1 MVDSGKPQQI
11 IARKATV
18 KRETQE
24 TSIEASVNLDGTG
37 ARTIDTGVGFFDH
50 MVDQLAKHS
59 LIDMD
64 IKAKGDLHIDAHHT
78 VEDIGWALGSA
89 LKQAIGDKIGI
100 RRYGH
105 AYIAMDE
112 ALSRVALDFSGRPY
126 LVWKA
131 KFSQERL
138 GDMDTEL
145 FQEFFQALSSA
156 AGLTLHVHNLEGTNN
171 HHIIESIFKALAKA
185 LRMAVETDPR
195 AADALPS
202 TKGAL

>member
-1 MVDSGKPQQI
+1 MADVKKLKTQQGRS
-11 IARKATV
+11 ASV

-24 TSIEASVNLDGTG
+24 TAINVTVNLDGTG
-37 ARTIDTGVGFFDH
+37 ARSISSGIGFFDH
-50 MVDQLAKHS
+50 MLDQLAKHS
-59 LIDMD
+59 LID
-64 IKAKGDLHIDAHHT
+64 ITLEAKGDLHIDAHHT

-89 LKQAIGDKIGI
+89 LKQAVGDKIGI

-126 LVWKA
+126 LVWNA
-131 KFSQERL
+131 TFSQARL
-138 GDMDTEL
+138 GEMDTEL
-145 FQEFFQALSSA
+145 FQEFCQALASS
-156 AGLTLHVHNLEGTNN
+156 AGLTLHVHNLEGSNN
-171 HHIIESIFKALAKA
+171 HHIIETIFKALAKS
-185 LRMAVETDPR
+185 LRMAVEIDAR

>member
-1 MVDSGKPQQI
+1 MADVKKLKTQQGRS
-11 IARKATV
+11 ASV

-24 TSIEASVNLDGTG
+24 TAINVTVNLDGTG
-37 ARTIDTGVGFFDH
+37 VRSISSGIGFFDH
-50 MVDQLAKHS
+50 MLDQLAKHS
-59 LIDMD
+59 LID
-64 IKAKGDLHIDAHHT
+64 ITLEAKGDLHIDAHHT

-89 LKQAIGDKIGI
+89 LKQAVGDKIGI

-126 LVWKA
+126 LVWNA
-131 KFSQERL
+131 TFSQARL
-138 GDMDTEL
+138 GEMDTEL
-145 FQEFFQALSSA
+145 FQEFCQALASS
-156 AGLTLHVHNLEGTNN
+156 AGLTLHVHNLEGSNN
-171 HHIIESIFKALAKA
+171 HHIIETIFKALAKS
-185 LRMAVETDPR
+185 LRMAVEIDAR

>member
-1 MVDSGKPQQI
+1 MTDQNQRVGH
-11 IARKATV
+11 V

-24 TSIEASVNLDGTG
+24 TSIVVDLNLDGSGERDIT
-37 ARTIDTGVGFFDH
+37 TGVGFFDH
-50 MVDQLAKHS
+50 MIDQLAKHS
-59 LIDMD
+59 LIDISMQAD
-64 IKAKGDLHIDAHHT
+64 GDLYIDAHHT
-78 VEDIGWALGSA
+78 VEDCGWAIGTA
-89 LKQAIGDKIGI
+89 LKDAIGDKIGI

-112 ALSRVALDFSGRPY
+112 ALSRVALDFSGRPF
-126 LVWKA
+126 LVWKVE
-131 KFSQERL
+131 FSQSRL
-138 GDMDTEL
+138 GEMDTEL
-145 FQEFFQALSSA
+145 FQEFFQALASA
-156 AGLTLHVHNLEGTNN
+156 SGLTLHVHNLEGTNN

>member
-1 MVDSGKPQQI
+1 MVENNAQQRE
-11 IARKATV
+11 AKVERKTH
-18 KRETQE
+18 E
-24 TSIEASVNLDGTG
+24 TSIAVSVNLDGQG
-37 ARTIDTGVGFFDH
+37 ARDISSGVGFFDH
-50 MVDQLAKHS
+50 MLDQLAKHS
-59 LIDMD
+59 LIDMTLA
-64 IKAKGDLHIDAHHT
+64 AKGDLHIDAHHT
-78 VEDIGWALGSA
+78 VEDIGWALGTA

-126 LVWKA
+126 LVWKV

-156 AGLTLHVHNLEGTNN
+156 SGLTLHAHNLEGTNN
-171 HHIIESIFKALAKA
+171 HHIIESLFKALAKA
-185 LRMAVETDPR
+185 LRMAVEVDPR

-202 TKGAL
+202 TKGALSGA